1 MRKGLIATFC
11 LVMFLVFVA
20 TACTQDDSYN
30 YISPAEFKERL
41 GAGEVEQGSLV
52 VFSTQ
57 TEEEWESG
65 HLPQAIPTF
74 ARPLETDEDYAK
86 MDPVL
91 DKVRGTDADIVIIC
105 PRGGGGATR
114 PFDYFEEQGIDTARM
129 LILEGGQEAYN
140 DEFPGDVVF
149 Q

>member
-1 MRKGLIATFC
+1 MKKGLWATFC
-11 LVMFLVFVA
+11 LVMFLAFVA
-20 TACTQDDSYN
+20 TACTQDESYN
-30 YISPAEFKERL
+30 YISPAELKERL
-41 GAGEVEQGSLV
+41 DAGEVEQGSLV

-86 MDPVL
+86 LEPIK
-91 DKVRGTDADIVIIC
+91 DKIKDTDADVVIIC

-114 PFDYFEEQGIDTARM
+114 PCDYLMEQGIDEGRL

-140 DEFPGDVVF
+140 DEFPQDVVF
-149 Q
+149 P